1 MKPGKVADA
10 ARWYRRQGNVQAA
23 EELEYVLAHVGRCIR
38 CGRLLTNAVSVDRA
52 IGPEC
57 RARERDRG

>member
-10 ARWYRRQGNVQAA
+10 ARWYRGQGNVQAA
-23 EELEYVLAHVGRCIR
+23 EELEYVLAKKGRCKR
-38 CGRLLTNAVSVDRA
+38 CGRLLTDPKSVADS

-57 RARERDRG
+57 RKKAAP